1 MRLTDEEIAELQ
13 RLYQEK
19 FNIDHSREEAVEDGL
34 DLITLVRLTYQP
46 IKKADVV
53 ELDQTKD

>member
-1 MRLTDEEIAELQ
+1 MRLTDEEIADLQ
-13 RLYQEK
+13 RLYKEK
-19 FNIDHSREEAVEDGL
+19 FNIVVAREEAVEDGL

-46 IKKADVV
+46 IKKVNVV

>member
-13 RLYQEK
+13 RLYKEK
-19 FNIDHSREEAVEDGL
+19 FNIELSREEAVEDGL

-46 IKKADVV
+46 IKKVDVV